1 MKRKNK
7 YPPDSGQPLVAHLIE
22 LRNRLIRVLIGMGV
36 AFLAMFPFANELY
49 VMLAQPLLAHLPE
62 GSSMIATEVASPFLA
77 PFKFTLVAAFF
88 AIIPLVLYQV
98 WSFIAPGLYKTERR
112 LVLPLLFASSLLFYA
127 GMIFAYFVVFPLVF
141 RFLIGVAPEGVEV
154 MTDISKYLEFV
165 LKLLFAFGMAFEVP
179 IATIVLVWSGATTPQ
194 SLRAKRPYVI
204 VAAFVIG
211 MLLTPP
217 DLISQ
222 TLLAVPMWLLF
233 EMGVIFSRFFVR
245 DSEESMDAADAPES
259 EPEPEPEDKNS
270 S

>member
-1 MKRKNK
+1 MTRKTK
-7 YPPDSGQPLVAHLIE
+7 YPPDTGQPLVAHLIE
-22 LRNRLIRVLIGMGV
+22 LRNRLIRVLIGLGLV
-36 AFLAMFPFANELY
+36 FLAMFPFANELY
-49 VMLAQPLLAHLPE
+49 VALAQPLLAHLPE

-77 PFKFTLVAAFF
+77 PFKFTMVAAFF

-112 LVLPLLFASSLLFYA
+112 LILPLLVASSLLFYA
-127 GMIFAYFVVFPLVF
+127 GMVFAYFVVFPLVF
-141 RFLIGVAPEGVEV
+141 SFLVGVAPQGVEI

-179 IATIVLVWSGATTPQ
+179 IATILLVWSGATTPE
-194 SLRAKRPYVI
+194 SLRTKRPYVI

-233 EMGVIFSRFFVR
+233 EAGLIFSRFFVR
-245 DSEESMDAADAPES
+245 DIE
-259 EPEPEPEDKNS
+259 NS
-270 S
+270 SDTPDADDESASS